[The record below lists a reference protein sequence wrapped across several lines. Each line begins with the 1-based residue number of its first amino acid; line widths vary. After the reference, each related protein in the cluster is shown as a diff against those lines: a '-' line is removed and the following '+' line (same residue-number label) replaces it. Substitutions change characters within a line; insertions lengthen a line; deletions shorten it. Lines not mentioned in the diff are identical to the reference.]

1 MATRNIVETHVCLQ
15 VGERI
20 RTLRVSKGWSQQFL
34 ADHADLSKVHLIA
47 IEKGRAEPGL
57 MALKRLALALSV
69 RLRDLVDP

>member
-1 MATRNIVETHVCLQ
+1 MATRNIVDTDVCLQ

-20 RTLRVSKGWSQQFL
+20 HAKRISKGWSQQIL
-34 ADHADLSKVHLIA
+34 ADHAEISKVHLIA

-57 MALKRLALALSV
+57 LALKRIAAALGL

>member
-1 MATRNIVETHVCLQ
+1 MATRDTIEIAICLK

-20 RTLRVSKGWSQQFL
+20 RERRILKGWTQQIL

-57 MALKRLALALSV
+57 LALKRIAAALGV